1 MPIEILLEK
10 ALSKKSI
17 ETAIDLYDVSSEFL
31 TPIKR
36 YLQQDPSSGTQAALY
51 LISKLKSKS
60 SARRAKIIFL
70 MDYLLCR
77 CQSFRNKLLVD
88 VSFVNEV
95 LEDSQTDEA
104 IKTQFMQ
111 LLELWDLKYG
121 RSYPSMRCL
130 CRYLRETVRVV
141 TVDVVVSYHFF
152 PFFSTRKSALLR
164 LNDRKK
170 QRNSFKIRKS
180 VKSIDMIS

>member
-10 ALSKKSI
+10 AINKKSI
-17 ETAIDLYDVSSEFL
+17 EATIDLYDVSSEFL

-36 YLQQDPSSGTQAALY
+36 YLQQDPSSGAQAAPY

-88 VSFVNEV
+88 ISFVNEI
-95 LEDSQTDEA
+95 LEDSQTDEVMKNQL
-104 IKTQFMQ
+104 IQ

-121 RSYPSMRCL
+121 RSFPSLRCL
-130 CRYLRETVRVV
+130 SRYLRETLRVV
-141 TVDVVVSYHFF
+141 TADVVVS
-152 PFFSTRKSALLR
+152 
-164 LNDRKK
+164 
-170 QRNSFKIRKS
+170 
-180 VKSIDMIS
+180 